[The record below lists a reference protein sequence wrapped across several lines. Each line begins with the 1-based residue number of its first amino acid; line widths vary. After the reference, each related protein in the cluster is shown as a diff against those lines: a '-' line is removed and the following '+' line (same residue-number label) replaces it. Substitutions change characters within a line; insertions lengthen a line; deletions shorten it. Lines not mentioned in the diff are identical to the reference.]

1 MEHIDFDINQY
12 HRILCQDIPDFLA
25 IYTRL
30 SLVQRLDGVGLLC
43 GTDWTPLFHN
53 SFFYSRLDHSIGTAL
68 IVWNFTHD
76 KKQTLSGLMHD
87 ISTPAFSHVIDF
99 MKGDAATQKSTEEP
113 TKRMINED
121 IDLSS
126 LLFSHGIYKYEI
138 DNYHLYPV
146 ADNDLPGL
154 NADRL
159 EYMYPSGAALDGIW
173 TMDAIKKNYAE
184 VTVLKNEHSEDE
196 LGFLS
201 MEAAREYAEK
211 FLETSMILQKNEDKL
226 AMQLMADVVSRA
238 IECGYIMEEDLY
250 ILDEAYIIRKFDSI
264 AARHLDEK
272 FTKLY
277 TTFRKM
283 KKIIRSDSPME
294 DCYCVSLN
302 VKKRYVDPLVK
313 NDIGGAYRLSSIC
326 PEAKAFIEDFL
337 AFKDSAYGC
346 VPWES

>member
-1 MEHIDFDINQY
+1 MEKSDFDIQQY
-12 HRILCQDIPDFLA
+12 HKMLCEDPPDFLK

-30 SLVQRLDGVGLLC
+30 SLLQRLDGVGLLC
-43 GTDWTPLFHN
+43 GTDWTPLFQN
-53 SFFYSRLDHSIGTAL
+53 KFYYSRLDHSIGTAL

-76 KKQTLSGLMHD
+76 KKQTLAGLMHD

-99 MKGDAATQKSTEEP
+99 MNGDAATQESIEEP

-121 IDLSS
+121 MDLST

-159 EYMYPSGAALDGIW
+159 EYMYPSGAALGGIW
-173 TMDAIKKNYAE
+173 TMDDIKRNYAE
-184 VTVLKNEHSEDE
+184 VTVLKNEHSYDE
-196 LGFLS
+196 LGFNSL
-201 MEAAREYAEK
+201 EAAREYTEK
-211 FLETSMILQKNEDKL
+211 FLETSMILQKNEDKI
-226 AMQLMADVVSRA
+226 AMQLMADVIQRA

-250 ILDEAYIIRKFDSI
+250 ILEEEYIIRKFDSI
-264 AARHLDEK
+264 ASRKLDEK
-272 FTKLY
+272 FSRLY

-283 KKIIRSDSPME
+283 KKIIRSPEPM
-294 DCYCVSLN
+294 DNAYCVSMN

-313 NDIGGAYRLSSIC
+313 NEIGGAYRLSSIC
-326 PEAKAFIEDFL
+326 PEAKAFIDDFL